1 MKLVLNNL
9 TKEYNSQV
17 AVKDLEFTMEKGIYG
32 LLGTNG
38 AGKTTLMRMICTLMK
53 PSRGSITC
61 DGKDI
66 FEMGGAYRRMIGYL
80 PQNFGFYPD
89 LSAREY
95 LKYIAEIKGLRPA
108 VAKDRIEMLLEKI
121 GLKDTGK
128 KKLKAFSGGMIRRVG
143 IAQAVLNDP
152 EILVLDEPTA
162 GLDPNERI
170 RFRNLITELAEKR
183 MVILSTHIVSDVE
196 FIANRI
202 MLMKNGRF
210 SFIGTAEE
218 LVGLVADKVW
228 TCTVPAESVGKYT
241 GSFPIANMRSTDAGV
256 ELRIV
261 AETKPAPEV
270 KSEQPTL
277 EDAFFFYFGERTEE
291 NE

>member
-1 MKLVLNNL
+1 
-9 TKEYNSQV
+9 
-17 AVKDLEFTMEKGIYG
+17 MEKGVYG

-108 VAKDRIEMLLEKI
+108 VAKDRIEMLLEKV
-121 GLKDTGK
+121 GLKDMEK
-128 KKLKAFSGGMIRRVG
+128 KKLKAFSGGMIQRVG

-196 FIANRI
+196 TTR
-202 MLMKNGRF
+202 
-210 SFIGTAEE
+210 SEE
-218 LVGLVADKVW
+218 RR
-228 TCTVPAESVGKYT
+228 VGKEC
-241 GSFPIANMRSTDAGV
+241 RS
-256 ELRIV
+256 RWS
-261 AETKPAPEV
+261 P
-270 KSEQPTL
+270 
-277 EDAFFFYFGERTEE
+277 YH
-291 NE
+291 